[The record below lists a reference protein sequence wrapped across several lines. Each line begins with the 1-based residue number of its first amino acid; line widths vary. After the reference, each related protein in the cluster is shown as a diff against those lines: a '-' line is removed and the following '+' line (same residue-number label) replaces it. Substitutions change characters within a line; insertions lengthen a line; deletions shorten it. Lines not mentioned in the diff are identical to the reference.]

1 MVSSV
6 PMTGD
11 RDEPRR
17 RRILGTASRKGAVMA
32 SLKVA
37 SVQQELRAEATV
49 EDFLAHL
56 DTLVGRAAAQGAEVV
71 LFPEL
76 ASTGLLAS
84 ITDHPV
90 TTETVASDYWNVL
103 PTYEQ
108 TIVQALQ
115 QMSRDHQVVVVGG
128 SHNRRAEDGT
138 LRNTAYVVHPDG
150 QVERQDKIHLT
161 PQEHALGAVGGDS
174 LLITSVGPFT
184 AGVLI
189 CADIQFPELSRYLVS
204 RGVDLI
210 FCPSL
215 TWNRRGVHRV
225 RTGCQARAIENQLY
239 VVMSPLVGTS
249 GLPADAPMHAVGRA
263 LVTGP
268 VDRTIGINDGILA
281 AAQDDAEQVVVTT
294 LDHDL
299 LMASRANPEAPGLA
313 LQRPDLYEALKAEQ
327 LST

>member
-1 MVSSV
+1 
-6 PMTGD
+6 
-11 RDEPRR
+11 
-17 RRILGTASRKGAVMA
+17 MA
-32 SLKVA
+32 SLTVA
-37 SVQQELRAEATV
+37 SVQLELRPEATV
-49 EDFLAHL
+49 EDFVAHL
-56 DTLVGRAAAQGAEVV
+56 DTLVGKAAAQDADVV

-84 ITDHPV
+84 ITDHAV
-90 TTETVASDYWNVL
+90 TTETVASDFWNVL
-103 PTYEQ
+103 PTYED
-108 TIVQALQ
+108 TIVGALQ
-115 QMSRDHQVVVVGG
+115 RISKEHEVVVVGG
-128 SHNRRAEDGT
+128 SHNRRAEDGS

-150 QVERQDKIHLT
+150 RVERQDKLHLT
-161 PQEHALGAVGGDS
+161 PQEHDLGAVGGDS
-174 LLITSVGPFT
+174 LLVTTVAPFT

-189 CADIQFPELSRYLVS
+189 CADIQFPELSRYLVH

-239 VVMSPLVGTS
+239 VVMSPLVGHS

-268 VDRTIGINDGILA
+268 VDRTVGINDGVLA
-281 AAQDDAEQVVVTT
+281 AALDDDEQVVVAT

-299 LMASRANPEAPGLA
+299 LLASRANPEAPGLA
-313 LQRPDLYEALKAEQ
+313 LRRLDLYDALYAEQ
-327 LST
+327 SPR